1 VREVLQQV
9 REMSLRLRPAM
20 LDELGLVPALLAHF
34 ERFNAAS
41 NIRVDFR
48 HSGLYDRF
56 PSSIE
61 NAVFRMVQESLTNV
75 ARYAGVQEVSVRLLA
90 EQDLLVAQVR
100 DQGIGFDPE
109 LRLAERAS
117 SGLSGMSERITLCG
131 GQLTVESAP
140 GQGTC
145 LTAEFPIELLDRSL
159 N

>member
-1 VREVLQQV
+1 
-9 REMSLRLRPAM
+9 
-20 LDELGLVPALLAHF
+20 
-34 ERFNAAS
+34 
-41 NIRVDFR
+41 
-48 HSGLYDRF
+48 
-56 PSSIE
+56 
-61 NAVFRMVQESLTNV
+61 MVQESLTNV

-159 N
+159 S